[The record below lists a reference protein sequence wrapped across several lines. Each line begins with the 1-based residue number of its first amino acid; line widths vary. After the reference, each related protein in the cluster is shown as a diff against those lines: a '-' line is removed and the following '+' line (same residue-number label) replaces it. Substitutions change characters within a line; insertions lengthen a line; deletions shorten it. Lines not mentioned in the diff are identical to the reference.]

1 MGFHRRTLSAE
12 LIRNYGVESENFI
25 SFDRYMTGAD
35 AYSFKDEFS
44 SSIWEYYS
52 IEDEDSRRNFWITLS
67 ESPRF
72 FDEIH
77 KCYDVINHH
86 GNLPIHSES
95 INRYANLLRIKWG
108 NDPYKTQIINYLH
121 GSAKSNY

>member
-1 MGFHRRTLSAE
+1 MGFHRRTLCFE
-12 LIRNYGVESENFI
+12 WIKNYVLGADDFR
-25 SFDRYMTGAD
+25 SFDRFMIGAD
-35 AYSFKDEFS
+35 SYSFEDEFS
-44 SSIWEYYS
+44 SSIWGYYS

-72 FDEIH
+72 FDDLH
-77 KCYDVINHH
+77 KCYDVMNHH
-86 GNLPIHSES
+86 ENLPIHSEA

-108 NDPYKTQIINYLH
+108 DDPYKFQIINFIH